1 MVFVAFAAKA
11 AFAALTVLPTETTL
25 ATFFAKAAFAA
36 FAALPA
42 ETTFA
47 TSLAKATFAAFTVF
61 PTEAAFTA
69 FAVFFMAAKK
79 GLGLRGHRQRCAKRQ
94 RKHDC
99 AFHNVSSGLQSGN
112 IVELTGGW
120 KGMLCYKKIP
130 QGSIIRNLLVMFY
143 EKGIISLRYPA
154 MHGYFQSVQLIHR

>member
-36 FAALPA
+36 FA
-42 ETTFA
+42 

-61 PTEAAFTA
+61 PTETAFTA

-143 EKGIISLRYPA
+143 EKRIISLRYPA